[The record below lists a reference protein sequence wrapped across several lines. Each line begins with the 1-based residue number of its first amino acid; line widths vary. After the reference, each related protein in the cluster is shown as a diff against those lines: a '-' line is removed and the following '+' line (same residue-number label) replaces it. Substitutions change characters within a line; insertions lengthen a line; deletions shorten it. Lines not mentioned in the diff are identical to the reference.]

1 MNKYFFVLISA
12 LIISAPSKNS
22 YSSEI
27 TAPNTFQSGQT
38 LTAESLNQNFS
49 TVYNRVNL
57 LSKVAILEH
66 FVDEANEGSVNNS
79 VIRLQWFKRT
89 INRLLGNSDFVTL
102 NNSQFILTKGEY
114 FVTALSPIRQ
124 SQLSQLRLRNI
135 SKGETSI
142 AGLTFYLMNNTP
154 HSLLPLNGYLN
165 VSTNETFELQQYS
178 FGSEGDYGI
187 GFQGNDEGSV
197 FLQIIIHKLSD

>member
-1 MNKYFFVLISA
+1 M
-12 LIISAPSKNS
+12 
-22 YSSEI
+22 
-27 TAPNTFQSGQT
+27 
-38 LTAESLNQNFS
+38 
-49 TVYNRVNL
+49 
-57 LSKVAILEH
+57 
-66 FVDEANEGSVNNS
+66 
-79 VIRLQWFKRT
+79 
-89 INRLLGNSDFVTL
+89 
-102 NNSQFILTKGEY
+102 
-114 FVTALSPIRQ
+114 TALSPIRQ